1 MSTVWGRKFE
11 FRGLALLTRSSS
23 QDIQRSKCEGQL
35 SAYIHTIQ
43 IQIQIHLLF
52 SFTKKI
58 LNFFVIIVWIY
69 LNE

>member
-35 SAYIHTIQ
+35 SAYVHT
-43 IQIQIHLLF
+43 IQIQIHLLLT
-52 SFTKKI
+52 FTKKI
-58 LNFFVIIVWIY
+58 LHFFVIIVWIY